1 MPELPEVETIVKD
14 LKELI
19 VNKDITEIIALDKQ
33 LANFNEARRQ
43 SLIIGQK
50 ILDVSRRGKYI
61 AIKLANIYYLVIH
74 LKMTG
79 QLIWVKGA
87 KWLAGGHPTDDLTTV
102 TKPTWPNNTTRLIIN
117 FSDGS
122 TLYFN
127 DARRFGWIKLM
138 SEAEWQDYQNKLGV
152 EPLSKNFT
160 EEFLQAFLAQKPR
173 SRIKP
178 LLLNQQYIAG
188 LGNIYTDESLFR
200 AGIRPDRL
208 ASHITSAEAA
218 KLASAIRVVLTEA
231 IKHRGTTFSD
241 YRDGRGQKGNFVN
254 YLQVYGRTGQQC
266 HRCGQII
273 QKTILAGRGTH
284 FCPHCQQ

>member
-19 VNKDITEIIALDKQ
+19 VNQDIKEIVALDKRFAD
-33 LANFNEARRQ
+33 LNKACKR
-43 SLIIGQK
+43 SLIVGQK
-50 ILDVSRRGKYI
+50 ILDVSRRGKHI
-61 AIKLANIYYLVIH
+61 AIKLVNSYYLVIH

-79 QLIWVKGA
+79 QLILVEGV
-87 KWLAGGHPTDDLTTV
+87 KWLAGGHPTDDLATI

-117 FSDGS
+117 LSAGD
-122 TLYFN
+122 TLFFN
-127 DARRFGWIKLM
+127 DVRKFGWIKLM
-138 SEAEWQDYQNKLGV
+138 SETEWQDYQDKLGV

-160 EEFLQAFLAQKPR
+160 EELLQTLLAQKPR

-178 LLLNQQYIAG
+178 LLLNQKYITG

-208 ASHITSAEAA
+208 ACQISSKEVN
-218 KLASAIRVVLTEA
+218 KLTSAIRIVLTEA
-231 IKHRGTTFSD
+231 IKHRGTTVSD
-241 YRDGRGQKGNFVN
+241 YRDGRGQKGNFVH
-254 YLQVYGRTGQQC
+254 YLQVYGRADQQC
-266 HRCGQII
+266 YYCGQII

-284 FCPHCQQ
+284 FCPQCQQ